1 VEPVFADDFYVTSE
15 QVFADD
21 LCVTSKPIFTNDFMW
36 QQQLSS
42 LMNSISEMI

>member
-21 LCVTSKPIFTNDFMW
+21 LCVTSKPIFTNDFLW

-42 LMNSISEMI
+42 LMNFISEMI